1 LSIPKPLV
9 QINQLFLVIT
19 VILGVIV
26 SPWILWLPFVVGVI
40 ALAFRKNLIMI
51 TFQPLLK
58 KPADTY
64 PPEDADQQRFN
75 QWIATICIGIAILTF
90 ATGFSILGLIFSI
103 MVVVAAGLALC
114 GFCIGCTIRYRYLMW
129 KHKQQNG

>member
-1 LSIPKPLV
+1 MSIPKPLV

-51 TFQPLLK
+51 TFQSLLK

>member
-1 LSIPKPLV
+1 MSIPKPLV

-129 KHKQQNG
+129 KHKQQNR

>member
-1 LSIPKPLV
+1 MSIPKPLV

>member
-1 LSIPKPLV
+1 MSIPEPLV

-58 KPADTY
+58 KPVDTY